1 MRGLKLQ
8 MSASR
13 EKKSRQSDPTQGLT
27 QKERKELQ
35 EQQAAKDVYKR
46 QSNSRL
52 ASATFR
58 KISGSALD
66 STMK

>member
-1 MRGLKLQ
+1 M
-8 MSASR
+8 
-13 EKKSRQSDPTQGLT
+13 PT
-27 QKERKELQ
+27 RRV
-35 EQQAAKDVYKR
+35 AKWTVSTSPV
-46 QSNSRL
+46 SNSRL